1 MINIDFCKKIDADWT
16 IIIYELYWKVYSDK
30 YNKVW
35 CAQVELGSNSDA
47 WLPLHWILLKVFI
60 AIFNPKQIHP
70 MQKIT
75 CYQVIFEPEKREE
88 AENQRISMF
97 NVIYLPVEDE
107 KIQPNGEPKKK
118 VKKR

>member
-1 MINIDFCKKIDADWT
+1 
-16 IIIYELYWKVYSDK
+16 
-30 YNKVW
+30 
-35 CAQVELGSNSDA
+35 
-47 WLPLHWILLKVFI
+47 
-60 AIFNPKQIHP
+60 

-118 VKKR
+118 VKKASGRR